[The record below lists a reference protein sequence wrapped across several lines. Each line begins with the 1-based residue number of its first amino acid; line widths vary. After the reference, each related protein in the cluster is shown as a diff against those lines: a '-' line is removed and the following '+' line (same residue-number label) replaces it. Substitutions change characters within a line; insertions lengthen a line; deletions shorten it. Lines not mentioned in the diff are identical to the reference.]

1 MVHGRRYRHS
11 RSVYAGSM
19 LNNAERIPVIVG
31 VGDLK
36 FAGAGSAQSTIEP
49 LELVLRAV
57 DAAIDDAGGHGL
69 KEKLDAVHA
78 VRTTSWNYDDLPS
91 LVAERLGVTLTS
103 RSTSTI
109 GGHHP
114 ARLLDQVGRDIAE
127 GLTTAALVV
136 GGEAQASVRALMKAG
151 VDPRESG
158 WTTAP
163 GGPPSFSPED
173 LGSTEMQRAG
183 ILAPVQIYP
192 LFENARAHS
201 RGLTPNQ
208 ALRGSADMYSRFS
221 AIAAEHPV
229 AWSPVFRTPEDI
241 GTVTSSNRP
250 VSDCYPLS
258 MNAMPFVDQA
268 AAVMVCSLATAREA
282 GVAEGRM
289 VYLWGGAGAVDNPDV
304 LARSGFDD
312 SPALRG
318 AVQRALSRA
327 DVTSAHLAFVDAY
340 SCFPIVPE
348 LLADELGLAEGS
360 TPTVLGGH
368 SFFGGP
374 LSSYSLHAVAES
386 TRRLRKNPGVALV
399 HANGGY
405 LTYQHVVLLSTTA
418 HRDGYIGDPEPVD
431 SSGTTVAVVH
441 GYSGQATIF
450 TATVTYDRTGL
461 PEQSFVIAATDEGA
475 RVAGRAGRAVAATLH
490 DLVSGQNESAV
501 GRRIDLVDNEGNLA
515 VDFCM

>member
-1 MVHGRRYRHS
+1 MS
-11 RSVYAGSM
+11 I
-19 LNNAERIPVIVG
+19 NAERVPVIVG

-36 FAGAGSAQSTIEP
+36 FTGDGTAQSAIEP
-49 LELVLRAV
+49 LDLVLRAV
-57 DAAIDDAGGHGL
+57 NAAIEDTGAPGL
-69 KEKLDAVHA
+69 SAQLDAIHA
-78 VRTTSWNYDDLPS
+78 VRTTSWNYADLPA

-103 RSTSTI
+103 SSSSTI

-114 ARLLDQVGRDIAE
+114 AHLLDQVGRDIAE
-127 GLTTAALVV
+127 GRTTAALVV
-136 GGEAQASVRALMKAG
+136 GGEAQASVRALTKAG
-151 VDPRESG
+151 VDPGESG

-173 LGSTEMQRAG
+173 LGSAEMQRAG

-201 RGLTPNQ
+201 RGLNPDQ
-208 ALRGSADMYSRFS
+208 GLRESADMYSRFS

-229 AWSPVFRTPEDI
+229 AWSPVARTPEDI
-241 GTVTSSNRP
+241 GTVSSSNRS

-282 GVAEGRM
+282 GVAEDRI

-304 LARSGFDD
+304 LARPVFDD
-312 SPALRG
+312 APALRA
-318 AVQRALSRA
+318 AVRRALSRA
-327 DVTSAHLAFVDAY
+327 EVASEDLAFIDAY
-340 SCFPIVPE
+340 SCFPIVPN
-348 LLADELGLAEGS
+348 LLADELGLAEGA

-374 LSSYSLHAVAES
+374 LSSYSLHAIAES
-386 TRRLRKNPGVALV
+386 TRLLRKNSGVALV

-405 LTYQHVVLLSTTA
+405 LTYQHVVLLSTRA
-418 HRDGYIGDPEPVD
+418 HRDGYIGDPEQVTV
-431 SSGTTVAVVH
+431 SGTPARVVH
-441 GYSGQATIF
+441 GYSGTATIE
-450 TATVTYDRTGL
+450 TATVTYDRSGL
-461 PEQSFVIAATDEGA
+461 PEQAFVVAATDDGA
-475 RVAGRAGRAVAATLH
+475 RVAGRAGHELATTLH
-490 DLVSGQNESAV
+490 DLVSVQNESAV
-501 GRRIDLVDNEGNLA
+501 GRRIDLVDDEGNLA

>member
-1 MVHGRRYRHS
+1 
-11 RSVYAGSM
+11 M
-19 LNNAERIPVIVG
+19 LISAERVPVIVG

-36 FAGAGSAQSTIEP
+36 FAGDDTTQSTIEP

-57 DAAIDDAGGHGL
+57 NAAIDDAGGHGL

-91 LVAERLGVTLTS
+91 LVADRLGVTLES

-114 ARLLDQVGRDIAE
+114 VRLLDQVGRDIAE

-151 VDPRESG
+151 VDPGESG

-173 LGSTEMQRAG
+173 LGSAEMQRAG

-192 LFENARAHS
+192 LFENARAHG

-208 ALRGSADMYSRFS
+208 ALRESADMYSRFS

-241 GTVTSSNRP
+241 GTVTSSNRS

-268 AAVMVCSLATAREA
+268 AAVLVCSLATARKS
-282 GVAEGRM
+282 GVAEDRM

-304 LARSGFDD
+304 LARPVFDD
-312 SPALRG
+312 APALRA

-327 DVTSAHLAFVDAY
+327 DATSANLAFVDAY

-386 TRRLRKNPGVALV
+386 TRLLRKTSGVALV

-418 HRDGYIGDPEPVD
+418 HRDGYVGDPEPVD
-431 SSGTTVAVVH
+431 SSGTPARVVH
-441 GYSGQATIF
+441 GYSGRATIE
-450 TATVTYDRTGL
+450 TATVTYDRSGL
-461 PEQSFVIAATDEGA
+461 PEQAFVVAATDDGA
-475 RVAGRAGRAVAATLH
+475 RVAGRAGREFAATLH
-490 DLVSGQNESAV
+490 DLVSGRNESAV
-501 GRRIDLVDNEGNLA
+501 GRRIELVDKEGKLA
-515 VDFCM
+515 VGLCT